1 MELRR
6 FQQSPKLPAW
16 GLLLVW
22 LLLGGL
28 ALAEQVDFLI
38 ETSTHDEPALSG
50 LMLAIKPGH
59 TGIDCDRIIGPAPNI
74 VEPDRSTLALF
85 SLSGYGSHPLLFTR
99 TSTVPLFT
107 VLSCYRI

>member
-6 FQQSPKLPAW
+6 FHKSLKLPAC

-28 ALAEQVDFLI
+28 ALAEQVDLLI
-38 ETSTHDEPALSG
+38 ETSTHDEQALYG
-50 LMLAIKPGH
+50 LMLAIKPGQAGVDFD
-59 TGIDCDRIIGPAPNI
+59 GILGPAPNL
-74 VEPDRSTLALF
+74 VEADRSTLALF
-85 SLSGYGSHPLLFTR
+85 GLRHDRSHPRLFTR
-99 TSTVPLFT
+99 MSTVPLFI

>member
-6 FQQSPKLPAW
+6 FQKSPKLLVW

-28 ALAEQVDFLI
+28 ALAEQVDLLI
-38 ETSTHDEPALSG
+38 ETSTHDEQALYG
-50 LMLAIKPGH
+50 LILAIKPGQ
-59 TGIDCDRIIGPAPNI
+59 TEVDCDRIICPTPNI
-74 VEPDRSTLALF
+74 VEPDRSTLAFLGP
-85 SLSGYGSHPLLFTR
+85 SGYGYHPLLFTR

-107 VLSCYRI
+107 FLSCYRI